1 MLLQRSERWNCSRE
15 ALDPSPVR
23 AHSIGGAG
31 AEIFSIFEQSVKFF
45 TMKI

>member
-1 MLLQRSERWNCSRE
+1 MLLQRSESWNRSRK
-15 ALDPSPVR
+15 ARVPSPLR
-23 AHSIGGAG
+23 ALSISGAG

>member
-1 MLLQRSERWNCSRE
+1 MLVQRSECWNRS
-15 ALDPSPVR
+15 LVPSSVR
-23 AHSIGGAG
+23 AHSVGGAG

>member
-1 MLLQRSERWNCSRE
+1 MLLQRSERWNRSRQ
-15 ALDPSPVR
+15 ALVR